1 MIDLHAHIL
10 FGLDDGASSLEESVN
25 MARMAA
31 ADGITGIVATPH
43 LFSGV
48 GMLQVEERLKSVYEQ
63 VRTAIEDRGINIALY
78 RGAENFFVTGLR
90 QKLRDF
96 REYLTIGGGD
106 YFLLEF
112 PPDFIFPGTRQFL
125 FDVMSDGL
133 IPIICH
139 PERNQEFQQRPKLL
153 YEFLQMGAL
162 SQLDAGSFRGDFGFD
177 VQAVA
182 KRFLNH
188 NLVHVIGSDC
198 HNTVTRK
205 PELSYVYRVLGD
217 VDRDLVDLLV
227 NDVPEAI
234 VSDRGIPDTGV
245 MRDPGRSVSFF
256 DLIRRKPK

>member
-1 MIDLHAHIL
+1 MIDLHSHIL
-10 FGLDDGASSLEESVN
+10 FGLDDGASSLEESID

-31 ADGITGIVATPH
+31 ADGITGMVATPH

-48 GMLQVEERLKSVYEQ
+48 GMFRVEERLDIVFQQVKTAVEANGISV
-63 VRTAIEDRGINIALY
+63 TLY
-78 RGAENFFVTGLR
+78 RGAENFFVTELK
-90 QKLRDF
+90 QHLKTHRDF
-96 REYLTIGGGD
+96 LTINGSD

-139 PERNQEFQQRPKLL
+139 PERNQEFQRHPKLL

-177 VQAVA
+177 VKAVA
-182 KRFLNH
+182 RRFLAH

-198 HNTVTRK
+198 HNTVSRK
-205 PELSYVYRVLGD
+205 PELSYIYNELRG
-217 VDRDLVDLLV
+217 VDEDLIHLLV
-227 NDVPEAI
+227 KEVPEAI
-234 VSDRGIPDTGV
+234 VSDRGIPDTGA
-245 MRDPGRSVSFF
+245 MRDPDKKISFF
-256 DLIRRKPK
+256 DLIRGKAK